1 MKKLL
6 LIFAIAITAC
16 LANVNTVHA
25 SEEPVWEE
33 VLKNVPESISID
45 KNEFE
50 VWKFDLHET
59 LIFLYE
65 DAVKEDINKYLPEG
79 YEVTYA
85 RVGPIWADDYPEN
98 FDRNTVRYAVR
109 ETESHYQIEG
119 TIKIIYNNSHD
130 YNVSDKALAV
140 AAGEE
145 FNNAI
150 NGIYIQDLE
159 YIQQNVVNKPDYFEK
174 YVTNDKVVVKAAAGL
189 QAGDEYLGHG
199 YGYVL
204 FFVNDVLYH
213 YEYIEL
219 YTAWFMEI
227 PVEYKSKYY
236 NYFESL
242 SIEELN
248 KMFPARAK
256 AEILSIQSL
265 ESTSDKYTS
274 NALTDANNMYNLNI
288 TILDGTQT
296 GSQTERQTVIP
307 LYLEVE
313 KQENKVDK
321 EEQENEENQEEA
333 VEIVPGITFLGGI
346 GAKISATILD
356 VAGEVYKTMESALH
370 AMGYEEIFS
379 AFEFTLDEGDI
390 SDGITITFD
399 VGTENNGREAIVLHQ
414 LQSGELEEFKSIVSE
429 GIVTAKVTEL
439 SPFVVALGEVVE
451 GDIVDELDDEP
462 QTGEGSFGFLFYATC
477 FVLGVVL
484 LKKRNEA

>member
-33 VLKNVPESISID
+33 VLKDVPESISID

-50 VWKFDLHET
+50 VWRFDLHGSLT
-59 LIFLYE
+59 FLAKDE
-65 DAVKEDINKYLPEG
+65 VKEEINQYLPEG
-79 YEVTYA
+79 YEVEAVYPTY
-85 RVGPIWADDYPEN
+85 VGYTELVWDTIGYTVI
-98 FDRNTVRYAVR
+98 NT
-109 ETESHYQIEG
+109 ETKQSQ
-119 TIKIIYNNSHD
+119 YNNSIKIVYNNTND
-130 YNVSDKALAV
+130 YNASNKSLAD
-140 AAGEE
+140 AAVKE
-145 FNNAI
+145 FNDTF

-159 YIQQNVVNKPDYFEK
+159 YIQKNVENKPDYFNK
-174 YVTNDKVVVKAAAGL
+174 YITNEKVVVKTAAGL

-213 YEYIEL
+213 QEYIEL

-227 PVEYKSKYY
+227 PVEYKSNYY

-248 KMFPARAK
+248 KMFPAIAK

-321 EEQENEENQEEA
+321 EKQENEEDQEEA

-414 LQSGELEEFKSIVSE
+414 LQSGEFEEFKSIVSE